1 MNPELVQYLIY
12 GALALGGF
20 ALRHFGLSVP
30 SLTTTPTQPVSP
42 APLPSLPAASN
53 GTPVPPPPA
62 IPTTKSVQDFLDN
75 RIALLEQRLEQ
86 RFSGGDLGLAPALVT
101 LAHRLLDRNANQAP
115 PAPPPPA

>member
-30 SLTTTPTQPVSP
+30 SLTPATTQPVSP
-42 APLPSLPAASN
+42 APQPSLPAVSN
-53 GTPVPPPPA
+53 GPPTPSPVSLPVA
-62 IPTTKSVQDFLDN
+62 KSMQDFLDN

-86 RFSGGDLGLAPALVT
+86 RFPPGELGLAPALVT
-101 LAHRLLDRNANQAP
+101 LAHRLLDRNATQAP
-115 PAPPPPA
+115 PTPPPQA